1 MPVTDIVDEAAWLTE
16 AERSEG
22 VRRVQASLAEP
33 GADDCVGCGEPIEPA
48 RRAALP
54 SARRCTG
61 CQERVERRENTKA
74 RAPVVGDGLNMT
86 MRGTGL

>member
-1 MPVTDIVDEAAWLTE
+1 MTDIVDEAAWLTE

-22 VRRVQASLAEP
+22 VRRVQATLDEA
-33 GADDCVGCGEPIEPA
+33 GATECIGCGEPIEPA

-54 SARRCTG
+54 SARRCTP
-61 CQERVERRENTKA
+61 CQERVERRENAKA
-74 RAPVVGDGLNMT
+74 RTPVVGAGLNMT